1 MNRILQGKNALIFGA
16 GGSIGATVAK
26 EFAAEGARVYL
37 SGRSKS
43 NVDAAAREVGTKG
56 AGARVAVVDVSDPWA
71 VRAYVDG
78 IVEEAGTIDVIF
90 NAAGPLPQLY
100 GNGKLAVDSTVEE
113 FFVALD
119 QVVKPQ
125 YITARAAAR
134 QMAKQRSGVILF
146 QTGSPARGHVN
157 GGTAIGTAFGAIETF
172 AENLAF
178 EASPLGV
185 RVVCLRTTANIDTAV
200 IQATAEVLAGI
211 QNVTKD
217 QVLYGLAN
225 LNFLKTNMFVADT
238 AHALA
243 FLASDR
249 ARMFTGTVVN
259 SSAGAAL
266 D

>member
-1 MNRILQGKNALIFGA
+1 MNLLLQGKRTLIFGA

-26 EFAAEGARVYL
+26 EFAAEGADVYL

-43 NVDAAAREVGTKG
+43 NVEATAREINAIGG
-56 AGARVAVVDVSDPWA
+56 HAHVAIVDVCDPID
-71 VRAYVDG
+71 VSAYVDA
-78 IVEEAGTIDVIF
+78 VAEDAGEIDVVF
-90 NAAGPLPQLY
+90 NAAGPLPQRY
-100 GNGKLAVDSTVEE
+100 GNGKRAVDSSIEE
-113 FFVALD
+113 FSVALD
-119 QVVKPQ
+119 EVVKPQ
-125 YITARAAAR
+125 YITARAAAK
-134 QMAKQRSGVILF
+134 QMTKQRTGVILF

-157 GGTAIGTAFGAIETF
+157 GGTAIGTAFGAIETL

-185 RVVCLRTTANIDTAV
+185 RVVCLRTTANVDTAV
-200 IQATAEVLAGI
+200 IQETAELIAGAQNISKGDVLARFAS
-211 QNVTKD
+211 
-217 QVLYGLAN
+217 Y
-225 LNFLKTNMFVADT
+225 NFLKTPMSVQDT

-259 SSAGAAL
+259 ASAGAAL